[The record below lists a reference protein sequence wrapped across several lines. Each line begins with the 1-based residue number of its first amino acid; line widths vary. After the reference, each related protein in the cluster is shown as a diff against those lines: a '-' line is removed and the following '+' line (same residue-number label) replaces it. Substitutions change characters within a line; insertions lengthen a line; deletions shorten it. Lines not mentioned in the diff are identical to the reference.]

1 MAVNLTTYDII
12 QGPVLT
18 DKAYHQ
24 YKKLNTLMLR
34 VHPDANKPQ
43 IKAALERLFNVKVA
57 EVRVVMRK
65 GKNKVI
71 RALRKSTQ
79 SADRKHAYITLK
91 PGYSLDLMGQGS
103 YAAADVSSETPTET
117 AKE

>member
-24 YKKLNTLMLR
+24 YKKMNTLMLR

-57 EVRVVMRK
+57 EVRVSVRK
-65 GKNKVI
+65 GKNKLI
-71 RALRKSTQ
+71 RALRRSTQ
-79 SADRKHAYITLK
+79 SADRKHAFITLK
-91 PGYSLDLMGQGS
+91 PGYSLDLMGQGG
-103 YAAADVSSETPTET
+103 YAEASSETPSET

>member
-24 YKKLNTLMLR
+24 YKKMNTLMLR

-57 EVRVVMRK
+57 EVRVSVRK
-65 GKNKVI
+65 GKNKFI

-79 SADRKHAYITLK
+79 SAERKHAFITLK
-91 PGYSLDLMGQGS
+91 PGYSLDLMGQGN
-103 YAAADVSSETPTET
+103 YTEAETAPATET